1 MSSRTAL
8 ARGAQLAA
16 RHGLPAQRR
25 AYAAAANPA
34 SFDFD
39 AADVAGIKVAARD
52 SHGPTTKL
60 AVVAKAG
67 TRYQPAPG
75 LTIGLEEFAFKNT
88 NKRSALRIVREA
100 ELLGGQLNAYHTR
113 EALVVEASFLR
124 QDLPYFAEL
133 LAEVVSETKYTTHE
147 FHEDVERVL
156 KLKQAK
162 VAGDV
167 AALALDSAHSV
178 AFHTG
183 LGASLYPTP
192 TTALKNYLN
201 ENSIADFANAAYAKS
216 NIALVAEGASSSNVS
231 KWTEQFFTSV
241 PSGSALNSKATT
253 YYGGEQRT
261 AHVGG
266 NSFVIAFPGSGF
278 AAPKPEVAVISALL
292 GGQPNVKWSSGFS
305 LLSKAAANSPG
316 ATAVASNYTYSD
328 AGLFAVQINGTASA
342 VRSAALEAAK
352 AIKSIAEGTVSKED
366 LTKAIAKAKF
376 DALEAS
382 ESGRAT
388 LLAAGTG
395 IVHTGS
401 PVQIAA
407 AVKAIDG
414 VTADKIKTAAK
425 ALVDGKAT
433 VAAVGDLHVLP
444 YAEELGLKTQLNA
457 HSHVVRY
464 CGQPWPDVQQA
475 CTHTKCT
482 KSKLDI
488 TLSSAKTTTSSTT
501 NTPAQTVIM
510 VFAWKAAG
518 ISYNRYLAVASRVVR
533 RSLKEDKRIVAERR
547 GEMDLRF
554 AKWSNGKMGEVQNLA
569 KANTVAATEAASS

>member
-16 RHGLPAQRR
+16 RHALPAQRR
-25 AYAAAANPA
+25 GYAAAVNPS
-34 SFDFD
+34 SFDFE
-39 AADVAGIKVAARD
+39 AADVAGVKVASRD

-60 AVVAKAG
+60 AIVAKAG
-67 TRYQPAPG
+67 TRYQAAPG

-88 NKRSALRIVREA
+88 TKRSALRIVREA

-113 EALVVEASFLR
+113 EALVIEASFLR

-156 KLKQAK
+156 KIKQAK
-162 VAGDV
+162 LSGDV

-201 ENSIADFANAAYAKS
+201 ENSVADFAGAAYAKS
-216 NIALVAEGASSSNVS
+216 NIALVAEGAASSNVS
-231 KWTEQFFTSV
+231 KWTEHFFKSV
-241 PSGSALNSKATT
+241 PAGAASVSSKATT

-316 ATAVASNYTYSD
+316 ATAVATNHTYSD
-328 AGLFAVQINGTASA
+328 AGLFAVQINGTAAA

-366 LTKAIAKAKF
+366 LVKAIAKAKF

-382 ESGRAT
+382 ESGRNT

-444 YAEELGLKTQLNA
+444 YAEELGLK
-457 HSHVVRY
+457 V
-464 CGQPWPDVQQA
+464 
-475 CTHTKCT
+475 
-482 KSKLDI
+482 
-488 TLSSAKTTTSSTT
+488 
-501 NTPAQTVIM
+501 
-510 VFAWKAAG
+510 
-518 ISYNRYLAVASRVVR
+518 
-533 RSLKEDKRIVAERR
+533 
-547 GEMDLRF
+547 
-554 AKWSNGKMGEVQNLA
+554 
-569 KANTVAATEAASS
+569 